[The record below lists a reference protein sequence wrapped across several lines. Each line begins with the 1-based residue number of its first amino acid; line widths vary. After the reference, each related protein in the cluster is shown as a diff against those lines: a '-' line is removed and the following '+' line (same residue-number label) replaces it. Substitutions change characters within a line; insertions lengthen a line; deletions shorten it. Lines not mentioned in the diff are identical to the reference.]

1 HHMTESPLLREIIK
15 DEWASDA
22 LIMSDWGATQTVAE
36 AINNGLDLAMPGPT
50 TPWDNMKFAVQS
62 GDVDEDTINETI
74 YRYLTLALRVG
85 ALTFPDEEEASAAT
99 TSEADTTS
107 AELGAEPGEATGE
120 TTAEASEKDWTLDPE
135 TRAFLRELATESFVL
150 ARNEGVLPLENNPS
164 TIAVLG
170 PNARNGRSQGGGSAT
185 VFPDRVSEPL
195 DALRT
200 RFNTSTITYA
210 PGVLSTD
217 RIPVAAGQFNN
228 ADGKPGIVLDIIG
241 HDGRILDTRHLRHA
255 QFNWINGFGDGIE
268 FSDVAE
274 LRGRTT
280 LTAEQAGNY
289 RVGMSAHGKIRLN
302 VNGETKIRE
311 DSEIPTDVD
320 FVEVIMTPKQFATQI
335 PLQAGETAEIEF
347 TFESIGA
354 DEFGTPYWA
363 FELNIGEPFGNPD
376 EELERAVEAA
386 RNSEVAIVVVG
397 TNERVESEGHDREN
411 LDLPGRQDELVSRVA
426 AVNKNTIVIVNA
438 GAPVL
443 MPWFDEVAAV
453 LLVWFPGQEMGNAIA
468 DVLSGDAEP
477 GGRMPT
483 TWPKPGAIIAPENV
497 PTNGELVYEEGVFIG
512 YRAYAKHGVE
522 PQIPFGFGLGYTTW
536 EFGDAEPTEPTV
548 DEPEYDDY
556 NPYAPA
562 NAVTFTVT
570 NTGERAGKTVAQ
582 VYIEN
587 LDTRIDRPLRWL
599 VGWAPVYAEPGETK
613 QVTIDIPRRYMEYWN
628 GMDWEAEAGDY
639 GIVVA
644 EYFTPAE

>member
-22 LIMSDWGATQTVAE
+22 LIMSDWGATQTIAP

-50 TPWDNMKFAVQS
+50 TPWSAMKFAVQS
-62 GDVDEDTINETI
+62 GDVDEETINESI
-74 YRYLTLALRVG
+74 YRYLILAIRVG
-85 ALTFPDEEEASAAT
+85 ALTLPDDEEAPAPT
-99 TSEADTTS
+99 TSEASTTS
-107 AELGAEPGEATGE
+107 EAPGAEPGQTPGE
-120 TTAEASEKDWTLDPE
+120 TAEKDWTLDPE
-135 TRAFLRELATESFVL
+135 TRTFLRELATETFVL
-150 ARNEGVLPLENNPS
+150 ARNEGILPLENSPS

-170 PNARNGRSQGGGSAT
+170 PNARTGRSQGGGSAT
-185 VFPDRVSEPL
+185 VFPDHVSEPL

-217 RIPVAAGQFNN
+217 RIPVATGQFNN
-228 ADGKPGIVLDIIG
+228 VGGKPGIVLDIIG
-241 HDGRILDTRHLRHA
+241 HDGQILDTRHLRRS
-255 QFNWINGFGDGIE
+255 QFNWINGFGGGIE
-268 FSDVAE
+268 FDDVAE

-280 LTAEQAGNY
+280 LVAEEAGDY
-289 RVGMSAHGKIRLN
+289 RIGMSAHGKIRLDI
-302 VNGETKIRE
+302 NGETKIRE

-376 EELERAVEAA
+376 EEIERAVEAA

-411 LDLPGRQDELVSRVA
+411 LDLPGRQDELVTRVA
-426 AVNKNTIVIVNA
+426 EVNKNTIVIVNA

-497 PTNGELVYEEGVFIG
+497 PTDGDLHYSEGLYIG
-512 YRAYAKHGVE
+512 YRAYAKEGIE

-536 EFGDAEPTEPTV
+536 EFGEAEPTEPTV
-548 DEPEYDDY
+548 DEPEYDNY

-582 VYIEN
+582 VYLEN
-587 LDTRIDRPLRWL
+587 LDTQIDRPLRWL
-599 VGWAPVYAEPGETK
+599 VGYAPVYAEPGETK
-613 QVTIDIPRRYMEYWN
+613 QVTVDIPRRYMEYWN
-628 GMDWEAEAGDY
+628 GIDWEAEAGDY
-639 GIVVA
+639 GIVIA